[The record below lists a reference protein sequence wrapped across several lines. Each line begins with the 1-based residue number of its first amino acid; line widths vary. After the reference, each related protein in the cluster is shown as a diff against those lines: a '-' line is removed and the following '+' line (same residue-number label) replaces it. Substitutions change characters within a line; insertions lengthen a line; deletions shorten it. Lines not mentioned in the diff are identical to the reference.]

1 MNYIRHLSNFFS
13 RVASDKRLNPTH
25 VSLYMAIFQYWN
37 ANHFQNPIS
46 VSRQDLMRISKIS
59 AKATYHKCIK
69 DLHNFQYFD
78 YQPSF
83 NPFTGSSIYM
93 FEFQIGSSSKSGQY
107 PTKIETSIE
116 QVPYNI
122 NIKNI
127 ENNIKTS
134 TSKKAGSINEVVVK
148 VKNDNMKVIEIDGQK
163 IPPATLSEIK
173 EFFLSENST
182 ELEAKKFYNH
192 YQSNGWLV
200 GGRSPMTDWQAS
212 VRNWILN
219 IPEFAKG
226 KQKSKTPKPSN
237 LSTKPDKNYSEAL

>member
-37 ANHFQNPIS
+37 TNHFQNPIS
-46 VSRQDLMRISKIS
+46 VCRQDLMQISKIS

-78 YQPSF
+78 YHPSF

-93 FEFQIGSSSKSGQY
+93 FEFQTGSSSKSGQY
-107 PTKIETSIE
+107 QTKIETSTE
-116 QVPYNI
+116 QAPYNI

-134 TSKKAGSINEVVVK
+134 TSKKAGSINEVVVR
-148 VKNDNMKVIEIDGQK
+148 VKNDNAKVIEIDGQK
-163 IPPATLSEIK
+163 IPPASLSEITN
-173 EFFLSENST
+173 FFLARNST
-182 ELEAKKFYNH
+182 KLEAQKFYNH
-192 YQSNGWLV
+192 FQSIGWLV
-200 GGRSPMTDWQAS
+200 GGKSPMTDWQAAA
-212 VRNWILN
+212 RNWILN

-226 KQKSKTPKPSN
+226 KQKSKTPKPNKLNTEES
-237 LSTKPDKNYSEAL
+237 KNYSEAL